1 LFAFWEGLP
10 GRRRF
15 FVLNKRQRDFAEY
28 YIQCG
33 NASEAAKKAGYSE
46 RTARSIGQE
55 NLTKPD
61 ISAYIAERMEE
72 MRKKQIAT
80 SEEVVIF
87 FTSVLR
93 GEEMNGEIPAVKHR
107 LEAGK
112 ELLKRFDAAATEP
125 TTQRKED
132 DPLTKALREEAERL
146 GHGGTE

>member
-1 LFAFWEGLP
+1 M
-10 GRRRF
+10 
-15 FVLNKRQRDFAEY
+15 NKRQRDFAEY

-33 NASEAAKKAGYSE
+33 NAAEAARKAGYSE

-61 ISAYIAERMEE
+61 ISDYISGRMEE
-72 MRKKQIAT
+72 LRKKQIAT
-80 SEEVVIF
+80 SDEVVIF
-87 FTSVLR
+87 FTSILR
-93 GEEMNGEIPAVKHR
+93 GEEQNGETPAIKYR

-132 DPLTKALREEAERL
+132 DPLTRALREEAARMEADD
-146 GHGGTE
+146 GGAE

>member
-1 LFAFWEGLP
+1 M
-10 GRRRF
+10 
-15 FVLNKRQRDFAEY
+15 LNKRQRDFAEY

-125 TTQRKED
+125 TTKRKED

-146 GHGGTE
+146 DHGGTE